1 MNRYAF
7 LCIACILLLVNCAV
21 QKEPASSRPPKRLI
35 TKVEGDVKR
44 KPLKKKPVEV
54 DYQKEGVTVQSIE
67 IIKKEGPAEFNQ
79 RRFIE
84 NASYASLD
92 DIKLQYEKGARVNF
106 RNDNNETVLINII
119 KGAFDNETF
128 LKLEYLVSVGAA
140 VNFRGRSKTSNLT
153 TPLDAAVYYSSSV
166 FKEDTVSDK
175 PYYAEKIIRYLIE
188 AGANVSGTDVKGRS
202 PLHTAAREDNSVA
215 ARILLEA
222 GAGVA
227 AKDYDGKTPLDYAVS
242 DQMTRLLQE
251 YSAPDMKE
259 PVPAEV
265 DKQK

>member
-1 MNRYAF
+1 MNRNTF
-7 LCIACILLLVNCAV
+7 LCIACILLLANCAV

-54 DYQKEGVTVQSIE
+54 DYQKEGVIVQNIE
-67 IIKKEGPAEFNQ
+67 IIKKENPAEFNQ

-84 NASYASLD
+84 YASYTSLD
-92 DIKLQYEKGARVNF
+92 DIKLQYERGAKVNF
-106 RNDNNETVLINII
+106 RTDNNETVLVNIM
-119 KGAFDNETF
+119 KGVFDNETL
-128 LKLEYLVSVGAA
+128 LKLEYLVSVGAS
-140 VNFRGRSKTSNLT
+140 VDFRGRSKTSNLT

-175 PYYAEKIIRYLIE
+175 MYYAEKIIRYLLE
-188 AGANVSGTDVKGRS
+188 AGANVSRADVKGRT

-222 GAGVA
+222 GAEVA

-251 YSAPDMKE
+251 YSAPDKKE
-259 PVPAEV
+259 PGPAEV
-265 DKQK
+265 DKQE